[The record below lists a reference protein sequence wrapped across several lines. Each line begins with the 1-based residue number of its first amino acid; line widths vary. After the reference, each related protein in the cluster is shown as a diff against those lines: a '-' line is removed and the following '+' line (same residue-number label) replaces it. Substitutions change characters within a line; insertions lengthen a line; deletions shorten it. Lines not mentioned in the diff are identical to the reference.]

1 MSWWSVI
8 KNETSEYSPYDEKGR
23 DDERRQDLKEW
34 FNRQSESKQ
43 DELYAIANGRAA
55 VINDMMAIDVAWLDE
70 FRPEWRE
77 KNKKTMKERG
87 STVHQKNKP
96 MIKNLDEDRWMDG
109 RNPMDKRIL
118 RKLDDL
124 FVYWGVGEKFSIDYD
139 NAKKMADAF
148 PQVDVT
154 GKPDDFQMMWN
165 GKTLGSMKELSAGRD
180 EEFSSE
186 GEYLGKSKLYALDP
200 KLFALPYFG
209 YRPETGIEDYAPVE
223 SRRAIRENR
232 KETGFRG

>member
-8 KNETSEYSPYDEKGR
+8 KNETSEYSPYDEKGG
-23 DDERRQDLKEW
+23 DDKRKQDLKEW
-34 FNRQSESKQ
+34 FDKQSESKQ
-43 DELYAIANGRAA
+43 NELYALSRGRAA
-55 VINDMMAIDVAWLDE
+55 VIDDMMGIDVAWLDE
-70 FRPEWRE
+70 FHPEWRE
-77 KNKKTMKERG
+77 KNKKTMERRQ
-87 STVHQKNKP
+87 SDSQAYPKNRP
-96 MIKNLDEDRWMDG
+96 MIKNLDEDRWMDEG
-109 RNPMDKRIL
+109 NKMDKRIL

-124 FVYWGVGEKFSIDYD
+124 FVYWKAGEKFSIDYD

-165 GKTLGSMKELSAGRD
+165 GKILGKMKEQSDYGTGD
-180 EEFSSE
+180 
-186 GEYLGKSKLYALDP
+186 KIKLYALDT

-209 YRPETGIEDYAPVE
+209 YRPEAGIEDYAPVE
-223 SRRAIRENR
+223 SRSAIRENR